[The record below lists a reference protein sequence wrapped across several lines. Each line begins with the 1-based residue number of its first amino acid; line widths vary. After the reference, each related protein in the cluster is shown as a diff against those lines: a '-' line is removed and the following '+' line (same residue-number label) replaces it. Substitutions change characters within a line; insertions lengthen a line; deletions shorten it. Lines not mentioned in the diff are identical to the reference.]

1 MSLNSLSSMVIFLP
15 SLSSVSEL
23 SLLEALP
30 TTASTTAGSGPST
43 ILSSAWPGF
52 SATGEWFDDIEE
64 EKDNRGGVRNP
75 KSCVSHALFGVTNE
89 NTAVHT
95 ASSLVTH

>member
-1 MSLNSLSSMVIFLP
+1 MVSLSSMVIFLP

-30 TTASTTAGSGPST
+30 TTASTTANSGPSM
-43 ILSSAWPGF
+43 ILSIAWPGF

-64 EKDNRGGVRNP
+64 EKGNRGGVRNP
-75 KSCVSHALFGVTNE
+75 KSCVSHALFGVTNV
-89 NTAVHT
+89 NTVVHT
-95 ASSLVTH
+95 ASH